1 MDTIYDIYK
10 KMYSLEILNLDYI
23 KDNSISFIFID
34 DHDNCYLDEMLN
46 FVSYSSLLKLKMV
59 DLIFNIEKIY
69 NIKVY
74 NFFPLCFT
82 KNKSIVVACKIKNSS
97 SKLKIIDKKNIKEI
111 FDIIKEESK
120 YYSNDYDSERL
131 LIEKYS
137 NRYHFY
143 LDYIKKYF
151 LTEKR
156 KRKSSYLKLIN
167 DLITDE
173 VESIIDV
180 SCGDNEDIFKS
191 YKDIE
196 LVVGN
201 DINLYHIKVAQNKY
215 RNLIFTNNNI
225 LNLKYKKNFFDVS
238 YCKNTL
244 HHFNNKDEIQTA
256 LINLLKI
263 SKRIIVVE
271 TEDPKIVGGLPN
283 YLNKYLYKKY
293 LKDAGKEFLNFKTF
307 KEIIDKCYLD
317 SCNIS
322 YLTFENILGKYM
334 IAYIEKR

>member
-1 MDTIYDIYK
+1 MKTIYDIYK
-10 KMYSLEILNLDYI
+10 KLYSLETLDLDYI
-23 KDNSISFIFID
+23 NDNSISFIFLD
-34 DHDNCYLDEMLN
+34 DHNNCYLDEMLD
-46 FVSYSSLLKLKMV
+46 FVSYSSLLQLKMV

-82 KNKSIVVACKIKNSS
+82 KNKSIVMACKIKNSS
-97 SKLKIIDKKNIKEI
+97 SKLKIADKKNIKEI
-111 FDIIKEESK
+111 IEIVKEESK

-137 NRYHFY
+137 NRYNFY
-143 LDYIKKYF
+143 HDYIKKYF

-156 KRKSSYLKLIN
+156 KRKGSYLKLIN
-167 DLITDE
+167 DLITND

-180 SCGDNEDIFKS
+180 SCGDNEDIFRC
-191 YKDIE
+191 YKDVE

-201 DINLYHIKVAQNKY
+201 DINLYHIKIAQNKY
-215 RNLIFTNNNI
+215 RNYIFTNNNI
-225 LNLKYKKNFFDVS
+225 LKLKYKKNCFDVS

-244 HHFNNKDEIQTA
+244 HHFNNKEEIGLA
-256 LINLLKI
+256 LNNLLKI
-263 SKRIIVVE
+263 SKRIIIVE
-271 TEDPKIVGGLPN
+271 TEDPRIAGGLPN
-283 YLNKYLYKKY
+283 YLNKYLFKKY

-307 KEIIDKCYLD
+307 KEIIDKCYLE